1 MFSHL
6 KATAGR
12 ITEEDEERLQKK
24 VVFFFV
30 RQKQFCHFRGWD
42 RRTLEVSTLSN
53 HSLTESTD
61 TTQVDHA

>member
-30 RQKQFCHFRGWD
+30 RQKQFCHFRGWG

-53 HSLTESTD
+53 H
-61 TTQVDHA
+61 